1 MRSFWARREG
11 GRPPAAGPAGQGGLR
26 EVQGGPRAEE
36 ELQGGCVG
44 STLLASRRVESGH
57 QGDGG
62 AGMQVVIS
70 AIEPSLGEL
79 S

>member
-1 MRSFWARREG
+1 M
-11 GRPPAAGPAGQGGLR
+11 GRPPPADPAGQGGLR

-36 ELQGGCVG
+36 ELRGGCVG

-57 QGDGG
+57 QGDGD

-79 S
+79 D